1 MAISR
6 AAGQRPESPARARA
20 SRGAAPRRAA
30 RSTFLVGLACSAAL
44 LALSVDVG
52 KAEPPRGQLLFSS
65 GFEGAF
71 TFVPPVDCWGTGC
84 WQEIAGLDS
93 VTQFSWPITL
103 WGGQSK
109 ILMLTDP
116 VTITPLTLGNYIV
129 NRIDTVTGHRGDQTR
144 VLYQEISRNV
154 NGTGPMGTSPEQNEL
169 QLLPKADTGDLYVS
183 YWVKL
188 QPDLAAKMN
197 NLPDGPGIS
206 GGGTWRSFFA
216 LKTGGQTAWGDPADD
231 GDYRVEAYVMTYGGG
246 QPYWTIL
253 GDNNAGGGAPPVN
266 NWSVENR
273 SVPVPAGQWFKFEFF
288 WHRSSGADGR
298 VWMAVNGQ
306 VVANRLGA
314 NVGAWNMPVNR
325 IMAPMVYSGSAM
337 PIYQW
342 IDDLEVWNGFPPQG
356 TVPNPPTLT
365 VN

>member
-1 MAISR
+1 
-6 AAGQRPESPARARA
+6 
-20 SRGAAPRRAA
+20 
-30 RSTFLVGLACSAAL
+30 LACSTAL

-52 KAEPPRGQLLFSS
+52 RAEAPRGQLLFSS
-65 GFEGAF
+65 GFEGAISL
-71 TFVPPVDCWGTGC
+71 VPPVNCWGTGC
-84 WQEIAGLDS
+84 WQDIAGLD
-93 VTQFSWPITL
+93 TLTHFTWPVSL
-103 WGGQSK
+103 WGGSSK
-109 ILMLTDP
+109 FLLLTDP

-169 QLLPKADTGDLYVS
+169 QLLPQADTGDLYVS

-188 QPDLAAKMN
+188 QPDLVAKMN

-216 LKTGGQTAWGDPADD
+216 LKTGGQTAWGDPADN

-253 GDNNAGGGAPPVN
+253 GDNNAGGGAPLVN
-266 NWSVENR
+266 SWSVENR

-288 WHRSSGADGR
+288 SHRSAGADGR

-356 TVPNPPTLT
+356 TVPNPPALA